1 MSNSTATTMVEFGK
15 KADDFQTENRSYT
28 TIVYINEM
36 SLTHSIP
43 YYSGTYRIVDY
54 SNEKKMDTYRKV
66 NKMLGG
72 K

>member
-1 MSNSTATTMVEFGK
+1 MNDSTVTTTVEFGK
-15 KADDFQTENRSYT
+15 KANDYQTEAFSYT
-28 TIVYINEM
+28 TIVYIDEI
-36 SLTHSIP
+36 SLTHALP

-54 SNEKKMDTYRKV
+54 SDEKKMDTYRKV